1 MEKLAE
7 IGKQP
12 KAYLPEK
19 FGVFLLVWLISIG
32 KHRCSLHL
40 PLSHSPLNF
49 TYQLNHQSWY
59 IQKYFIMLIIQL
71 LYLNAYRVPEMID
84 SPTILRKLFE
94 DLKKKK
100 KKRLSLWLYL
110 KFYCSAEYTPCC
122 FFIQIPFLA
131 LSNC

>member
-100 KKRLSLWLYL
+100 KKKIVFVVIL
-110 KFYCSAEYTPCC
+110 KILLFCWIYTLLFFYTNT
-122 FFIQIPFLA
+122 FLGTK
-131 LSNC
+131 

>member
-71 LYLNAYRVPEMID
+71 LYLNAYRFPEMID

-100 KKRLSLWLYL
+100 KKKIVFVVILKILLFCWIYTLLFLY
-110 KFYCSAEYTPCC
+110 TNT
-122 FFIQIPFLA
+122 FLGTK
-131 LSNC
+131 